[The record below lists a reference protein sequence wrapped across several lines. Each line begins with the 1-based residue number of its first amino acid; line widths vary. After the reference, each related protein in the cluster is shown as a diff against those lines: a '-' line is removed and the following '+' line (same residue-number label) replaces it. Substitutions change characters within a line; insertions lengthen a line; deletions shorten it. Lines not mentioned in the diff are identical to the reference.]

1 MRVRFGESVSEAMC
15 EIDGKNGASNDHA
28 IRDFVVTLPWLGV
41 LEVGNSGFRFARIDL
56 MSDSTEVSLK
66 EIRAI
71 STFRD
76 IPYKGSFRSS
86 DERLNKIWQNRCLY
100 GSFEYDRNIS
110 GTVLSVIVWSGWV
123 ICIRK

>member
-86 DERLNKIWQNRCLY
+86 AEI
-100 GSFEYDRNIS
+100 DR
-110 GTVLSVIVWSGWV
+110 G
-123 ICIRK
+123 